1 MVSIDENIR
10 VLSRAV
16 LSDVQGDAEQVLA
29 EARAKAEQIR
39 ERAREQAEAERA
51 KILDQATVEA
61 DRVRGQVVATNQ
73 LKARTL
79 LLEQREKLLE
89 EVFDSAKKRL
99 PSVQRGSDYG
109 KVAQRLLQEAIQ
121 QLGGSTIVV
130 RADEETLKSLTPDLV
145 ENSAGGTGGQVRLGD
160 SLDKGI
166 GVVAETEDK
175 RRQYDNTLETRLRR
189 MQDTLRSSVY
199 RILMGEAL

>member
-1 MVSIDENIR
+1 MVSIDENIK

-29 EARAKAEQIR
+29 EARTKAEQIR

-73 LKARTL
+73 LKARTMQ
-79 LLEQREKLLE
+79 LEQREKLLE

-99 PSVQRGSDYG
+99 SSIQRGSDYE
-109 KVAQRLLQEAIQ
+109 KVAHRLLREAIQ
-121 QLGGSTIVV
+121 QLGGGTIVV
-130 RADEETLKSLTPDLV
+130 RSDEETLKSLTTGAL
-145 ENSAGGTGGQVRLGD
+145 ENLSNETGMQIRLGD
-160 SLDKGI
+160 PLEKVH

-189 MQDTLRSSVY
+189 MQNTLRSSVY